1 MRSSTAALNLSA
13 MSHARPYP
21 IHGPLPAL
29 AQPPHHVPVA
39 DQLATVLTSAKAE
52 TSTDAVGL
60 PLTPL
65 FSPLPPPSL
74 YCVITPVDNRG
85 RLADRSPIRAMKW
98 QPRQPLTIFAAPG
111 IAVIVA
117 QPNGV
122 KCITVRGHLRL
133 AAHIR
138 HLCRIA
144 PGDRVLVAAAPRNN
158 LIVIYTMPMVESIL
172 LRHHTAADAPHKA
185 TP

>member
-1 MRSSTAALNLSA
+1 MVDKKR
-13 MSHARPYP
+13 
-21 IHGPLPAL
+21 
-29 AQPPHHVPVA
+29 VPVA

-52 TSTDAVGL
+52 TSTDTAGL
-60 PLTPL
+60 PLVRL
-65 FSPLPPPSL
+65 FSPLPAPSL

-98 QPRQPLTIFAAPG
+98 QPRQSLTIFAAPG
-111 IAVIVA
+111 MAVIVA

-122 KCITVRGHLRL
+122 ECITVRGHLRL
-133 AAHIR
+133 PANVR

-144 PGDRVLVAAAPRNN
+144 PGDRVLGVAAPEND
-158 LIVIYTMPMVESIL
+158 LIVVYTMPLLESIL
-172 LRHHTAADAPHKA
+172 LSHHTAADTPSKA